1 MIKDEKH
8 SKTKRKGISSDNN
21 IKDFIFLIHGFQTKK
36 KFEVLLSTYLPIE
49 HKIVKTSLE

>member
-36 KFEVLLSTYLPIE
+36 KFEVL
-49 HKIVKTSLE
+49 